1 VRATTTL
8 ALATACA
15 AALALAACPL
25 PQPLAEVARVNG
37 GTVAPPRIL
46 LDSVQ
51 PPDPR
56 VLVGTACPS
65 GSSFTLSATVD
76 DANTTEVVE
85 ARWFVDYDAQSNSGV
100 AGLDPQVE
108 PVQPDDTLRP
118 VTPFVYVL
126 PAFEAAA
133 PVHVVELV
141 VSNGF
146 RPIGDPAAPLPN
158 RSPLDGFETEVYR
171 WVFEFSDT
179 GRCQ

>member
-1 VRATTTL
+1 VRGTTLL
-8 ALATACA
+8 ALAAASA

-56 VLVGTACPS
+56 VLVGTACPP

-76 DANTTEVVE
+76 DANTTEAVE
-85 ARWFVDYDAQSNSGV
+85 ARWFVDYDAHSNSGV
-100 AGLDPQVE
+100 QAGSD
-108 PVQPDDTLRP
+108 VQPLEPNDTIRP
-118 VTPFVYVL
+118 VSPYVYLL
-126 PAFEAAA
+126 PAYDGTT
-133 PVHVVELV
+133 PLHIVELV

-146 RPIGDPAAPLPN
+146 LPTGDPAAPLPN
-158 RSPLDGFETEVYR
+158 RSPADGFETQVYR
-171 WVFEFSDT
+171 WVLEYDAA